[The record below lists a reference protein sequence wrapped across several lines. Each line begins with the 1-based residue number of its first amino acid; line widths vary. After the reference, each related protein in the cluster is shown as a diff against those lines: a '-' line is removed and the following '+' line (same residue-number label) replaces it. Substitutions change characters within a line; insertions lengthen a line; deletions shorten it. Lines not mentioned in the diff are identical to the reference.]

1 MTGDINCMI
10 TNDRYFSLLQLVVQ
24 VFMEKA
30 ALNNVTIIV
39 TIPRN
44 VTDLQESAMEDVN
57 QDGQEY
63 LVIMVRTNNSITNLE
78 DNNWLFY
85 ILKLDIQVQ
94 FLLIFALKLIR
105 R

>member
-57 QDGQEY
+57 QDGQE
-63 LVIMVRTNNSITNLE
+63 
-78 DNNWLFY
+78 
-85 ILKLDIQVQ
+85 
-94 FLLIFALKLIR
+94 
-105 R
+105 

>member
-39 TIPRN
+39 TIPPN
-44 VTDLQESAMEDVN
+44 VTDLQESATEDVN
-57 QDGQEY
+57 QDGQ
-63 LVIMVRTNNSITNLE
+63 
-78 DNNWLFY
+78 D
-85 ILKLDIQVQ
+85 
-94 FLLIFALKLIR
+94 
-105 R
+105 